1 MGGVSGIVS
10 SGSNIWFTNNA
21 TGDSILGSAVKI
33 NGSTGALI
41 RVVDTQSDQL
51 SYAHN
56 PLIIGKDLW
65 VSTVNGL
72 VELKVSN
79 GDLVRTVALSIPG
92 GDLGGHSAASGH
104 TLWITANKEV
114 IGIDAKTGKQVR
126 VLKASTLGFKHPSF
140 LAAYAS
146 TLWVA
151 NGGGDSLDQINT
163 TTGKLVKVFSSPQDI
178 KGVWSMTDDGPDL
191 WVATQNNRIVEL
203 NASTGARLRVVDVAG
218 HDPLAMAVS
227 GPNIWGALGDASV
240 VELSASTAKLVRV
253 VSLASKGVTYT
264 MNIAVSNNHVWVI
277 VQTPHIYSELVELNA
292 SSGAIERVLH

>member
-21 TGDSILGSAVKI
+21 TGNSIRGSAVKI

-41 RVVDTQSDQL
+41 RVVDSQSDQL
-51 SYAHN
+51 SFAHD

-65 VSTVNGL
+65 ISTVNGL

-79 GDLVRTVALSIPG
+79 GDLVRTVALSPGEDPG
-92 GDLGGHSAASGH
+92 GNSAASGD

-114 IGIDAKTGKQVR
+114 IGIDANTGKQVR
-126 VLKASTLGFKHPSF
+126 VLKASNLGFKHPSF

-151 NGGGDSLDQINT
+151 NGNGDSLDQINT
-163 TTGKLVKVFSSPQDI
+163 TTDKLIKVFSSPQGI
-178 KGVWSMTDDGPDL
+178 MGVWSITVDGPDL
-191 WVATQNNRIVEL
+191 WVATRNNRIVEL
-203 NASTGARLRVVDVAG
+203 NASTGARLRVVNVAG
-218 HDPLAMAVS
+218 DDPLAMAVS

-264 MNIAVSNNHVWVI
+264 MNVAVSNNHVWVI

-292 SSGAIERVLH
+292 SSGAIERVLR